1 MVKSK
6 SHERTPKAKNK
17 HLNHA
22 HHKKETES
30 SRMNLMNSVL
40 TVTCMAVAAWF
51 GYKGYLETRVN
62 TPFDSEKL
70 VAINGLD
77 TADRYWG
84 SYRPGL
90 YFGMKTRDPQSLVS
104 GLMWYR
110 PQNLRQGGES
120 FRHWCEQGDKLDKY
134 GWLEHDGKT
143 FGVQEIHDGD
153 LIIKISYVKKPGGR
167 HGGDWTARIGV
178 TSKVEPKDSQKSQ
191 EISFIF
197 YSALE
202 DKSTGNIKA
211 SLGADNRLSGME
223 GYTDG
228 LGAYRFSMNPTKG
241 TVEEHSFLIA
251 VLPGLN
257 LVKETILQNL
267 RLASQKVSNVK
278 LKRIV
283 LGGDQLPLDNE
294 GKKTDPNF
302 CATQVTARV
311 PFEFEVLFESG
322 SVPLRKEKLTGKNFD
337 LALLEQRKRFNDKFE
352 KIFKLT
358 EKGFKEDVIE
368 FAKYGFSNL
377 IGSIGYFYGSSQV
390 QSVHTKSP
398 VPYWKAPLYTGV
410 PSRSFFPRG
419 FLWDEGFHGLLVATW
434 DLDIEMD
441 IMSHWFDLMNS
452 EGWIPREM
460 ILGSEALAKVPEEF
474 VTQISTNANPPT
486 FFLTLQYILNSR
498 ESELLDRHYKLLDK
512 LYPRLHAWFEWF
524 NTTQVGDMPGTYRW
538 RGRDSLTNRELNPK
552 TLTSGLD
559 DYPRASHPNVDER
572 HVDLRCWIAFAAGVM
587 ARLSELLHHPAD
599 KYRDTHKFLTDNQVL
614 NGLHWS
620 PSSQSYADYGLHTD
634 KVELR
639 KPSAPPRS
647 PASPE
652 LIRVVLE
659 DPSLKFVDSS
669 FGYLSLFPFILQVV
683 ESDSPHLEKILMDL
697 TKPELLWTKFGL
709 RSLAKNSPLYAK
721 YNTEHD
727 APYWRGPIWINLNY
741 LTLRALNWYAETPG
755 PYAGKAK
762 KIYKDLREN
771 LIKNMLVQYKKTGF
785 IWENYGDVYGE
796 GKGSHPF
803 NGWSSLIV
811 MIMAEIY

>member
-1 MVKSK
+1 MAKSK

-22 HHKKETES
+22 HQRKEAES
-30 SRMNLMNSVL
+30 SRMNLMNTLL
-40 TVTCMAVAAWF
+40 TLTCMAVAAWF

-62 TPFDSEKL
+62 TPFDTEKL
-70 VAINGLD
+70 VSLNGLD

-84 SYRPGL
+84 TYRSNL
-90 YFGMKTRDPQSLVS
+90 YFGMKTRDPQSLAS

-110 PQNLRQGGES
+110 PNDLRQGSES
-120 FRHWCEQGDKLDKY
+120 FRHWCEQSDKLEKY

-143 FGVQEIHDGD
+143 FGIQEIVDGD
-153 LIIKISYVKKPGGR
+153 LIIKTSYVKKPGGR

-178 TSKVEPKDSQKSQ
+178 TFKEDVIQSDKSE

-251 VLPGLN
+251 VMPGLD
-257 LVKETILQNL
+257 LVRETVLQNL
-267 RLASQKVSNVK
+267 RLASQKGSN

-283 LGGDQLPLDNE
+283 LGGDQLPLDSE

-302 CATQVTARV
+302 CATQVTAKV

-337 LALLEQRKRFNDKFE
+337 AALGDQRKRFHEKFE
-352 KIFKLT
+352 KTFKLE
-358 EKGFKEDVIE
+358 EKGFKEDAIE
-368 FAKYGFSNL
+368 FAKLAFSNL
-377 IGSIGYFYGSSQV
+377 IGSIGYFYGTAQV
-390 QSVHTKSP
+390 QSVYTKSP
-398 VPYWKAPLYTGV
+398 VPYWKAPLYTAV

-419 FLWDEGFHGLLVATW
+419 FLWDEGFHGLLISTW
-434 DLDIEMD
+434 DLDIELD

-460 ILGSEALAKVPEEF
+460 ILGSEALKKVPEEF

-486 FFLTLQYILNSR
+486 FFLTLEYILNTR
-498 ESELLDRHYKLLDK
+498 EVELLDRHYKLLGK
-512 LYPRLHAWFEWF
+512 IYPRLQVWFEWF
-524 NTTQVGDMPGTYRW
+524 NTTQVGDLPGTYRW

-572 HVDLRCWIAFAAGVM
+572 HVDLRCWIAFASGVM
-587 ARLSELLHHPAD
+587 ARLASLLEQPSQR
-599 KYRDTHKFLTDNQVL
+599 YNETHQFLTDNQLL
-614 NGLHWS
+614 NHLHWS
-620 PSSQSYADYGLHTD
+620 GATQAYADYGLHTD

-639 KPSAPPRS
+639 RPSAPPRS
-647 PASPE
+647 PASPD

-659 DPSLKFVDSS
+659 DPTLRFVDSA
-669 FGYLSLFPFILQVV
+669 FGYVSLFPFILGIV
-683 ESDSPHLEKILMDL
+683 ESNSPNLDKILNDI
-697 TKPELLWTKFGL
+697 TKPELLWTKYGL
-709 RSLAKNSPLYAK
+709 RSLAKSSPHYMK

-727 APYWRGPIWINLNY
+727 PPYWRGAIWMNLNY
-741 LTLRALNWYAETPG
+741 LTLRALNHYSEVQG
-755 PYAGKAK
+755 PYQAKAGR
-762 KIYKDLREN
+762 IYKELREN
-771 LIKNMLVQYKKTGF
+771 VIKNMMAQYKRTGF
-785 IWENYGDVYGE
+785 LWENYGDSYGE

-803 NGWSSLIV
+803 NGWSSLVV

>member
-1 MVKSK
+1 MDIC
-6 SHERTPKAKNK
+6 RDRIPIT
-17 HLNHA
+17 LN
-22 HHKKETES
+22 S
-30 SRMNLMNSVL
+30 N
-40 TVTCMAVAAWF
+40 
-51 GYKGYLETRVN
+51 
-62 TPFDSEKL
+62 
-70 VAINGLD
+70 D
-77 TADRYWG
+77 T
-84 SYRPGL
+84 
-90 YFGMKTRDPQSLVS
+90 
-104 GLMWYR
+104 
-110 PQNLRQGGES
+110 
-120 FRHWCEQGDKLDKY
+120 
-134 GWLEHDGKT
+134 
-143 FGVQEIHDGD
+143 
-153 LIIKISYVKKPGGR
+153 
-167 HGGDWTARIGV
+167 
-178 TSKVEPKDSQKSQ
+178 EPKDSQKSQ

-278 LKRIV
+278 RIV

-337 LALLEQRKRFNDKFE
+337 LALGEQRKRFNDKFE

-358 EKGFKEDVIE
+358 EKGFKEDAIE

-512 LYPRLHAWFEWF
+512 LYPRLQAWFEWF
-524 NTTQVGDMPGTYRW
+524 NTTQVGDLPGTYRW

-599 KYRDTHKFLTDNQVL
+599 KYRDTHRFLTDNQVL

-639 KPSAPPRS
+639 RPSAPPRS

-669 FGYLSLFPFILQVV
+669 FGYVSLFPFILQVV
-683 ESDSPHLEKILMDL
+683 EPDSPHLEKILMDL

-771 LIKNMLVQYKKTGF
+771 LIKNMLVQYKKN
-785 IWENYGDVYGE
+785 WVHL
-796 GKGSHPF
+796 GKL
-803 NGWSSLIV
+803 WRCLWRRKRQSSV
-811 MIMAEIY
+811 